1 MEPSNRSGAAPAVAA
16 APCSFGV
23 FARQGRLPEGRNV
36 LADVRRAG
44 YAGIDLGPV
53 GYLGAPDILNGRLR
67 AAGLA
72 LAGGWVQ
79 LTEQDPDLVELD
91 TVLDAFDAGRDLG
104 PVPPRPTLAAGDPP
118 EAVTGRAP
126 ELDAA
131 SWSRFIAI
139 VHRAARRC
147 RSRGYEPVFHP
158 HVGTWVETPEQT
170 ERLLEQTDV
179 DLCLDTGHVV
189 LGGGDPLVVLQQW
202 TARITHVHLKDVRL
216 GAARRLAASRAP
228 LPEVWAGDVF
238 CELGAGDL
246 RLDAVLAE
254 LQGFPGWLVVE
265 QDRLLPDR
273 RDWQPAAEAQRRN
286 RVWLAERGW

>member
-53 GYLGAPDILNGRLR
+53 GYLG
-67 AAGLA
+67 
-72 LAGGWVQ
+72 
-79 LTEQDPDLVELD
+79 T
-91 TVLDAFDAGRDLG
+91 
-104 PVPPRPTLAAGDPP
+104 
-118 EAVTGRAP
+118 
-126 ELDAA
+126 
-131 SWSRFIAI
+131 
-139 VHRAARRC
+139 
-147 RSRGYEPVFHP
+147 
-158 HVGTWVETPEQT
+158 
-170 ERLLEQTDV
+170 
-179 DLCLDTGHVV
+179 
-189 LGGGDPLVVLQQW
+189 
-202 TARITHVHLKDVRL
+202 
-216 GAARRLAASRAP
+216 
-228 LPEVWAGDVF
+228 
-238 CELGAGDL
+238 
-246 RLDAVLAE
+246 VLAE